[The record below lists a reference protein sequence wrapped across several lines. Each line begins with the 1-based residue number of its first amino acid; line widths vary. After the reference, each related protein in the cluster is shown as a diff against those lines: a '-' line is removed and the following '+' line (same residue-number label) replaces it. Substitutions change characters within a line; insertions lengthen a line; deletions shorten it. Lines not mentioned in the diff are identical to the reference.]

1 MVTPSSD
8 GRVRVVVVVTRFM
21 AGAGGVALRGA
32 RALDPA
38 RYAVSFVTGG
48 GRISHD
54 ARQLGF
60 DVTVLPDL
68 VADLSPRHDLR
79 AVRELTRLLRDR
91 RPDVVHTHSAK
102 AGGIGRIAAR
112 RAGVP
117 LIVHTYHGFPFH
129 EFQRPWTRWAYV
141 VAERLLS
148 RHTDVVLAVGSA
160 VGVEAIR
167 RRIVTPAQLR
177 VTAVTVD
184 GNPVACTP
192 ESRQRARMMLGISP
206 SVSVVGTV
214 GRLDYQKAPQDFFQA
229 LQRLR
234 HRDALGVWIGA
245 GPLRADVERQVE
257 RAGLHERVLMLGERA
272 DVRELLPAF
281 DVFAMSSLYEG
292 LPCAIVEA
300 MMAGLP
306 VVATAVNAVS
316 DVVLPGETGLLVSPR
331 QPAMLAAA
339 IDLVLDDPAAAN
351 ARAARGRALLG
362 DRFEP
367 HRLGAI
373 LDDVYRSKLSPQSS
387 ADAPDQTSRLL
398 ASSAA
403 EARLS

>member
-1 MVTPSSD
+1 MIPS
-8 GRVRVVVVVTRFM
+8 GGAITVVVVVTRFM

-32 RALDPA
+32 RALNPA

-48 GRISHD
+48 GRIADD
-54 ARQLGF
+54 ARRLGF
-60 DVTVLPDL
+60 DVIVLPDL
-68 VADLSPRHDLR
+68 VAELSPRHDLR
-79 AVRELTRLLRDR
+79 AVRQLTQLLRDR

-129 EFQRPWTRWAYV
+129 EFQRPWTRGAYV
-141 VAERLLS
+141 VAERYLS
-148 RHTDVVLAVGSA
+148 RHTDVVLTVGSA

-184 GNPVACTP
+184 ANPVVCTP
-192 ESRQRARMMLGISP
+192 ESRRRARTMLGISP

-214 GRLDYQKAPQDFFQA
+214 GRLDYQKAPQDFFRA
-229 LQRLR
+229 LQALR
-234 HRDALGVWIGA
+234 HRDALGVWVGA
-245 GPLRADVERQVE
+245 GPLRDDVERQIE
-257 RAGLHERVLMLGERA
+257 RAGLHERVLMLGERG

-300 MMAGLP
+300 MMAGVP

-316 DVVLPGETGLLVSPR
+316 DVVVPGETGLLVPPR
-331 QPAMLAAA
+331 EPLALAAA
-339 IDLVLDDPAAAN
+339 IDLVLDDIAAAR
-351 ARAARGRALLG
+351 ARAQRGRAMLG
-362 DRFEP
+362 DQFKP

-373 LDDVYRSKLSPQSS
+373 LDDVYRSKTPAETS
-387 ADAPDQTSRLL
+387 ADAPDQTSRQL
-398 ASSAA
+398 ASSVV
-403 EARLS
+403 EATQLS